1 MDKVKQWVALT
12 VLGALALAAGGW
24 FLAISPK
31 RTEAAELQ
39 AQTATQVSTNQ
50 TLAVELEVL
59 KAKAQEL
66 PEKQA
71 DLAKVAAKIPT
82 NPALPALVRALTA
95 ASTTAG
101 VELVSVTPGAPVAQA
116 AAAPAAPAASGA
128 PAPAAPA
135 PAAPAPAA
143 PAAPGAAA
151 APASAAGTLA
161 LIPITINVVGDYYEV
176 EQFVANL
183 EQLPRALKV
192 MNLTVAPGTSPTAGK
207 AATATSAEDGRS
219 LTTTITGS
227 VFMATG
233 AAPATAVVAPTAA
246 PAK

>member
-12 VLGALALAAGGW
+12 VVGALALLAGGW

-31 RTEAAELQ
+31 RSEAADLQ
-39 AQTATQVSTNQ
+39 AQVATQVSKNQ

-66 PEKQA
+66 PKKQA

-95 ASTTAG
+95 AATTAG
-101 VELVSVTPGAPVAQA
+101 VELVSVTPGPPVAA
-116 AAAPAAPAASGA
+116 TPAAPPAATAG
-128 PAPAAPA
+128 AAPA
-135 PAAPAPAA
+135 PAAPAPVA
-143 PAAPGAAA
+143 PAPGAPGAAA

-161 LIPITINVVGDYYEV
+161 QILVTINVVGDFYDV

-183 EQLPRALKV
+183 EQLPRALKIS
-192 MNLTVAPGTSPTAGK
+192 NLVVAPGTSPTAGK
-207 AATATSAEDGRS
+207 SGGATSAADGRS

-227 VFMATG
+227 VFLATG
-233 AAPATAVVAPTAA
+233 ATPATAVVAPTAA

>member
-12 VLGALALAAGGW
+12 VVGALALATAGW

-31 RTEAAELQ
+31 RSEAADLR

-66 PEKQA
+66 PKKQA

-101 VELVSVTPGAPVAQA
+101 VELVSVTPGAPTAQAPVA
-116 AAAPAAPAASGA
+116 AAAAAPAASGA
-128 PAPAAPA
+128 PAPA

-143 PAAPGAAA
+143 PAAPGAAP

-161 LIPITINVVGDYYEV
+161 LIPITISVVGDYYEV

-192 MNLTVAPGTSPTAGK
+192 MNLAVTPGTSPTAGK
-207 AATATSAEDGRS
+207 TASATSAEDGRS